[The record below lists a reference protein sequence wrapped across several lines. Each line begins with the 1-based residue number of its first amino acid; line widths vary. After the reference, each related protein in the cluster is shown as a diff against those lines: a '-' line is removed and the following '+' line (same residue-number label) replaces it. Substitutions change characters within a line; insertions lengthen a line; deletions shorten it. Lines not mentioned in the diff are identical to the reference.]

1 MAETNAKRVYDF
13 VKDRIDRILSIGNP
27 GEQKAVLANLRRGLG
42 HKPGE
47 IPELMDIFLE
57 GLPKDLYEKKQS
69 LCVEETEPTEA
80 EWAIYTALTLF
91 AMHQQRHKIE
101 KELMHQENIGFGEA
115 MAKLVHGENEKEKCK
130 VLKRIRRKF
139 NMAATAADIEEVA
152 WHIKSAVQLLSAEDK
167 GIPLDYAMLARDLYR
182 FQSPDSRESVQ
193 LEWGRDFY
201 RQLDKQDKPD
211 SKEDQNNV

>member
-1 MAETNAKRVYDF
+1 MAETNANRVYNF
-13 VKDRIDRILSIGNP
+13 VKNRVDRILSISNP
-27 GEQKAVLANLRRGLG
+27 GEQKATLANLRRGLG

-47 IPELMDIFLE
+47 IPELMAIFLE
-57 GLPKDLYEKKQS
+57 DLPKDLYGKRQRW
-69 LCVEETEPTEA
+69 CEEVTEPNAA
-80 EWAIYTALTLF
+80 EWAIYISLTLF
-91 AMHQQRHKIE
+91 AMHQQGHKIE
-101 KELMHQENIGFGEA
+101 KELMHQENISFGKA
-115 MAKLVHGENEKEKCK
+115 MAKLVHGENEKEKDK

-139 NMAATAADIEEVA
+139 NMTATAADIEEVA

-201 RQLDKQDKPD
+201 RQLDIQDKPD